1 MIDKLLTKVTLP
13 RILVAFFHGLAII
26 PLWKIVGSISRSSE
40 YLDGFTNFISLQ
52 LSVDY
57 LTAKIY
63 SIPFGLLYIIGGYLV
78 LKSKEIKIQWIGAL
92 LYLLFFSSFWLLAF
106 SSKTNDCICPNSN
119 QKWFTGDG
127 KPLVFIYKDED
138 GFYECY
144 NRSGNHPFLP
154 ETKLRK
160 PTLEEGMQ
168 IKKAIQG
175 SDFSIFRCCK
185 KKRES
190 QFDKIFEN
198 G

>member
-106 SSKTNDCICPNSN
+106 SSKI
-119 QKWFTGDG
+119 
-127 KPLVFIYKDED
+127 IYKDED